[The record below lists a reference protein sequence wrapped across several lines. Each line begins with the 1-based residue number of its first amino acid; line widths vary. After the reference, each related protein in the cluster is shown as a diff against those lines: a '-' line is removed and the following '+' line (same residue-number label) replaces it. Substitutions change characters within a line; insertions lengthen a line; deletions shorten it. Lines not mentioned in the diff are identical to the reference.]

1 MYFYSVKA
9 NTMRIVFLSTLSLLF
24 LFSCTTKKSTS
35 NANISEVK
43 DPGAFVIAFGSCND
57 HLRPNLLWDDILN
70 TKPDV
75 WIWGGDNIYAD
86 TDDIEKMRQMYKEQN
101 EIADYAKL
109 IAEVP
114 IIGTWDDHDYGKN
127 DAGIEYVSK
136 VESQDAFL
144 DFMGVPADSPRR
156 NQEGTYTYH
165 DYRAGGKKIRVILLD
180 TRYFRTALTD
190 GTEGARY
197 QPNADGE
204 GELLGETQWM
214 WLGQTLTNS
223 GADFHVIMS
232 SIQFWSADHGW
243 EKWANFPHEV
253 TRFKKLLSS
262 AKPKGTILLSGDR
275 HISEFSGGKIEGLP
289 YELIDF
295 TSSGL
300 THAYRDYTGEYNP
313 TRIGEVVF
321 TESFGLVVI
330 HPFTGKVE
338 FQMLGDNGE
347 VLQEI
352 SRTY

>member
-1 MYFYSVKA
+1 MYFYPVKA
-9 NTMRIVFLSTLSLLF
+9 NTMRTVIISLLSIAI
-24 LFSCTTKKSTS
+24 LFSCSSKKPNNTQ
-35 NANISEVK
+35 ADAGAK
-43 DPGAFVIAFGSCND
+43 DPGVFVIAFGSCND

-70 TKPDV
+70 KNPDV

-101 EIADYAKL
+101 EIPDYAKL
-109 IAEVP
+109 VNQVP

-136 VESQDAFL
+136 DESQDAFL
-144 DFMGVPADSPRR
+144 DFMGVPAESPRR
-156 NQEGTYTYH
+156 NQKGIYTYH
-165 DYRAGGKKIRVILLD
+165 DYKAGGKKIRVILLD
-180 TRYFRTALTD
+180 TRYFRTALTPSAS
-190 GTEGARY
+190 GKRY
-197 QPNADGE
+197 QPNAEGE
-204 GELLGETQWM
+204 GELLGETQWA
-214 WLGQTLTNS
+214 WLGQALTNS

-232 SIQFWSADHGW
+232 SIQFWSSEHGW

-253 TRFKKLLSS
+253 KRFKTLLSES
-262 AKPKGTILLSGDR
+262 KPKGTILLSGDR
-275 HISEFSGGKIEGLP
+275 HISEFSGGMIEGLP

-300 THAYRDYTGEYNP
+300 THAFSGYTGEENAK
-313 TRIGEVVF
+313 RIGEVVF

-330 HPFTGKVE
+330 HPITGKVE
-338 FQMLGDNGE
+338 FQMLGDNGQ

>member
-1 MYFYSVKA
+1 MYFYPAKA
-9 NTMRIVFLSTLSLLF
+9 KPMRTVLISLLSIAF
-24 LFSCTTKKSTS
+24 FFSCSSKKTNSSPAET
-35 NANISEVK
+35 AEK

-57 HLRPNLLWDDILN
+57 HLRPNLLWDDVLN
-70 TKPDV
+70 TDPDI

-101 EIADYAKL
+101 EIPDYSEL
-109 IAEVP
+109 IASVP

-127 DAGIEYVSK
+127 DAGVEYVSK
-136 VESQDAFL
+136 AGSQDAFL
-144 DFMGVPADSPRR
+144 DFMGVPSESARR
-156 NQEGTYTYH
+156 NQEGIYAYH
-165 DYRAGGKKIRVILLD
+165 DYQAGGKKIRVISLD
-180 TRYFRTALTD
+180 TRYFRTALTP
-190 GTEGARY
+190 GTDGARY
-197 QPNADGE
+197 VANADGE
-204 GELLGETQWM
+204 GELLGEAQWA
-214 WLGQTLTNS
+214 WLGQALTNS

-232 SIQFWSADHGW
+232 SIQFWSSEHGW

-253 TRFKKLLSS
+253 ERFKKLLSD

-275 HISEFSGGKIEGLP
+275 HISEFSGGTIEGLP

-300 THAYRDYTGEYNP
+300 THAFNGYTGEANA

-338 FQMLGDNGE
+338 FQMLGDNGQ